1 MGITESNIQL
11 NYINDGL
18 YHLTGEGVSRALS
31 VDVVFFIVALQHK
44 HNNINFTCKSK
55 IRLFIRHI
63 SLHLFFFLLLKHR
76 AEKTMTCPSVGDT
89 YLHQPALVS
98 IHFYFVSIT

>member
-18 YHLTGEGVSRALS
+18 DHLTGEGVSRALS
-31 VDVVFFIVALQHK
+31 VDVVFFIVALHQK
-44 HNNINFTCKSK
+44 HNYINFTCKCK
-55 IRLFIRHI
+55 IREFIRHI
-63 SLHLFFFLLLKHR
+63 SLHQFFLLLKHR

-89 YLHQPALVS
+89 HLHQPAFVS